1 MTKAKK
7 KKQKRPQPSVAKSEA
22 GPVAASNTRG
32 IWRDLLRG
40 TLFIVLLLGFKVAIE
55 HTEIGKEIEHRGYL
69 FLQRQLVAQPESI
82 QIVDISDLPASQ
94 IEIDGH
100 TYVATSRAA
109 LSQLIQAIAD
119 QSPKAIGVDIDFSP
133 DDQGYITPKDPEF
146 FQFCLELGVPV
157 FLGILRT
164 QALPPE
170 LWLKE
175 KSYQPLAANIIIPNA
190 STVRMPAA
198 LQTSPNF
205 DSGPTISAA
214 LAGAFEAAHC
224 RTGEQ
229 FRRAGL
235 ADQFSVKELGEGGS
249 VTEFLVDYGP
259 LDHLIEKRLRTSDP
273 NEIKKN
279 GKLFENK
286 IVLIGDGTLGASE
299 DTSVVPGKS
308 QPISGVYVHA
318 SAAYTLTK
326 MPLYELNW
334 KGRLVIDVVL
344 VAIVLLLVAL
354 VKFIFRKE
362 REKRIATERIQ
373 LIFIGMVVA
382 AAFGVGVLFVHE
394 TCVMWNDFILA
405 LGALVLH
412 PSIERRLE
420 MFWHFGKRTG
430 PDVVRKVVFEQDM
443 EKRK

>member
-1 MTKAKK
+1 MTRAKN
-7 KKQKRPQPSVAKSEA
+7 KKQKKPQAPVAKSES
-22 GPVAASNTRG
+22 GPVVVSNTRG
-32 IWRDLLRG
+32 IGRDLLRG
-40 TLFIVLLLGFKVAIE
+40 ALFMVLLLGLKVAIE
-55 HTEIGKEIEHRGYL
+55 HTKLGKDIEHWGYL
-69 FLQRQLVAQPESI
+69 VLQRQLVAEPESI
-82 QIVDISDLPASQ
+82 QIVDISDLPASE
-94 IEIDGH
+94 IEIDGQ

-146 FQFCLELGVPV
+146 FQFCLDLGVPV

-164 QALPPE
+164 QALPPV

-190 STVRMPAA
+190 STVKMPAA
-198 LQTSPNF
+198 LQTSPNL

-214 LAGAFEAAHC
+214 LAGAFEAAQC
-224 RTGEQ
+224 GEQ

-259 LDHLIEKRLRTSDP
+259 LDHLIDKRLRTSDP

-279 GKLFENK
+279 GRVFENK
-286 IVLIGDGTLGASE
+286 IVLIGDGTLGSGEA
-299 DTSVVPGKS
+299 TFVVPGKS

-318 SAAYTLTK
+318 AAAYTLTK

-373 LIFIGMVVA
+373 LIFIVIVVVT
-382 AAFGVGVLFVHE
+382 AFGVGVLFVYE
-394 TCVMWNDFILA
+394 TCVMWTDFILA

-420 MFWHFGKRTG
+420 SLWHFVKRTV
-430 PDVVRKVVFEQDM
+430 PHAVRAVVFKQDTK
-443 EKRK
+443 ERR